1 MKHLI
6 AALILLLFTSTAFGF
21 TCKISEYRTLARDAN
36 QQVTTFG
43 QEPAITTQEVT
54 FTTSAQSAAFNEQTS
69 IIRVVC
75 DNKAHFV
82 ISIDGT
88 NAVATSPYLSADS
101 PEYFG
106 VQIGRDNIIDFYDG
120 VSI

>member
-6 AALILLLFTSTAFGF
+6 AALILLLFASTALSA
-21 TCKISEYRTLARDAN
+21 TCKISEYRALARDSN
-36 QQVTTFG
+36 LQVTTFG

-54 FTTSAQSAAFNEQTS
+54 FTTSAQSATFNEQTS

-75 DNKAHFV
+75 DAKAHFV
-82 ISIDGT
+82 ISIAGT
-88 NAVATSPYLSADS
+88 NAVASSPYIPADS

-106 VQIGRDNIIDFYDG
+106 VQIGRDDIIDFYDG
-120 VSI
+120 IS

>member
-1 MKHLI
+1 MKHI
-6 AALILLLFTSTAFGF
+6 VSALILLLCASTAFGA

-75 DNKAHFV
+75 DAKAHFV
-82 ISIDGT
+82 ISIAGT
-88 NAVATSPYLSADS
+88 NAVVTSPFIPADS

-106 VQIGRDNIIDFYDG
+106 VQLGRDDIIDFYDG
-120 VSI
+120 IS